1 MAETPKPTGVGF
13 KFNST
18 GTDETSTDIIEPK
31 VDSETRTRRA
41 LLIGAILVAV
51 VGLLL
56 VSFIRNPVTLDDLLN
71 RRKGPIFQPPTERR
85 AE

>member
-31 VDSETRTRRA
+31 VDNETRTRRA
-41 LLIGAILVAV
+41 ILIGAILLAV
-51 VGLLL
+51 VGMLV
-56 VSFIRNPVTLDDLLN
+56 VSFARNPISLDDLLN
-71 RRKGPIFQPPTERR
+71 RRKGPIFQAPEHR